1 LFTNPHSFKNHIGHN
16 TKLPVFRRRADTF
29 SLNLTN
35 MPGSGHGSGGVDR
48 VKGFGGEPPKKQ
60 SGNALPPQ
68 WIPTYGPDDCGSGG
82 GNSGGDYHLPSIQIE
97 FPEGVRKDMDLL
109 VNEIKENLKLTGSG
123 PLSPPLPVQDDPLPS
138 FGGGGK
144 YGKVRSSAHLSHRV
158 SRASPYHVPPSSR
171 QCDISSIQAASANSG
186 MADGSTLDANEQ
198 MRQQQIRRKQ
208 RWGHQRRRYPSTC
221 MNNNGFGSSKVVHAA
236 SALEDGPDD
245 PFAMLQ
251 ELISDGGLIKEA
263 VRRLHLGRLTPKCFN
278 PTGTT
283 TQQTTGG
290 TGSGLASGGGRAYDS
305 DDDESCRTPPEHD
318 ILFDAEADDDEEH
331 HNRHHPLQHVSSSH
345 PQGVVGAN
353 HQRPFS
359 CCEVGL

>member
-1 LFTNPHSFKNHIGHN
+1 
-16 TKLPVFRRRADTF
+16 
-29 SLNLTN
+29 
-35 MPGSGHGSGGVDR
+35 MPGSGHGSGGVER
-48 VKGFGGEPPKKQ
+48 VKGTGGEPPKKQ
-60 SGNALPPQ
+60 TAGVLPSE
-68 WIPTYGPDDCGSGG
+68 WIPTYGADDRGSGG
-82 GNSGGDYHLPSIQIE
+82 GSSARDYHLPSIQID
-97 FPEGVRKDMDLL
+97 FPAEVRKDMDHL
-109 VNEIKENLKLTGSG
+109 VYEIKENLKLGGSG
-123 PLSPPLPVQDDPLPS
+123 PLSPPLPIQDDHLS
-138 FGGGGK
+138 SCGGGK
-144 YGKVRSSAHLSHRV
+144 QQYGKARSSAHLSHRV

-186 MADGSTLDANEQ
+186 MADGSTLDAAEQ

-236 SALEDGPDD
+236 AALEDGPDD

-263 VRRLHLGRLTPKCFN
+263 VRRLQLGRLTPKCFN

-318 ILFDAEADDDEEH
+318 VLLDAEGDDDDEEH
-331 HNRHHPLQHVSSSH
+331 HNRHHPLQHVPSSH
-345 PQGVVGAN
+345 THAPSSIHGVTQGVVGAN
-353 HQRPFS
+353 HQRPFP

>member
-1 LFTNPHSFKNHIGHN
+1 
-16 TKLPVFRRRADTF
+16 
-29 SLNLTN
+29 
-35 MPGSGHGSGGVDR
+35 MPGSGHGSAGVER
-48 VKGFGGEPPKKQ
+48 VKGTGGEPPKKQ
-60 SGNALPPQ
+60 STGVLSPH
-68 WIPTYGPDDCGSGG
+68 WIPAYGSDDRGSGG
-82 GNSGGDYHLPSIQIE
+82 GGSNGDYHLPSIQIE
-97 FPEGVRKDMDLL
+97 FPEEVRKDMDHL
-109 VNEIKENLKLTGSG
+109 VNEIKENLKLGGSG
-123 PLSPPLPVQDDPLPS
+123 PLSPPLPLQEDPLPS
-138 FGGGGK
+138 FGGGK
-144 YGKVRSSAHLSHRV
+144 LQYGKARSSAHLSHRV

-171 QCDISSIQAASANSG
+171 QCDISSNQAASGNSG
-186 MADGSTLDANEQ
+186 MADGSTLDATEQ

-221 MNNNGFGSSKVVHAA
+221 MNNNGFGSSKVCHAA
-236 SALEDGPDD
+236 TTALEDGPDD

-263 VRRLHLGRLTPKCFN
+263 VRRLQLGRLTPKCFN

-305 DDDESCRTPPEHD
+305 DDDESCRTPPEHEFT
-318 ILFDAEADDDEEH
+318 LDAEADDDEEEQQH

-345 PQGVVGAN
+345 PNSIHGVTQGVVGAN
-353 HQRPFS
+353 HQRPFP